1 MKNAAISL
9 LAAAG
14 LAAPAWAEGD
24 ISLMISGGQLVTT
37 KVSET
42 GDPLGPSRVFSGLLT
57 DNLGEWY
64 TDEPGIQ
71 IDDGTL
77 TPGADLRLYF
87 SKALRQ
93 WNGSSFASFAGG
105 TVSATFGPL
114 TNSIVTP
121 GSDTN
126 SGNLLFPVE
135 TLGGLHDHPDWVL
148 AGHTPTGSAEF
159 FLVEARFSY
168 DGSTDSDPFYIV
180 FGLNAT
186 EEQLE
191 EVEAWVETNVV
202 PTPGSL
208 ALLAMAGLA
217 ARRRR

>member
-1 MKNAAISL
+1 MKIAAFSL

-14 LAAPAWAEGD
+14 LAAPALAEGD

-37 KVSET
+37 KVSES
-42 GDPLGPSRVFSGLLT
+42 GDPLGPARVFSGLLT
-57 DNLGEWY
+57 DVLGELY
-64 TDEPGIQ
+64 SDEPGIQ
-71 IDDGTL
+71 IEDGTL
-77 TPGADLRLYF
+77 TPGTDLRFYF

-93 WNGSSFASFAGG
+93 WNGSNFASVTGG
-105 TVSATFGPL
+105 SLSATFGPA
-114 TNSIVTP
+114 TNSIATP
-121 GSDTN
+121 GSDVN
-126 SGNLLFPVE
+126 SGNLIFPVE

-148 AGHTPTGSAEF
+148 AGHTPSGGPEF

-180 FGLNAT
+180 FGLNASD
-186 EEQLE
+186 EQLE
-191 EVEAWVETNVV
+191 EVEAWVEANVV

-208 ALLAMAGLA
+208 ALLAMAGLI